1 MEVEHLPVLKEEV
14 VGYLKLRPSGTYV
27 DGTLGGGGHT
37 RAILEAA
44 PDTRVVA
51 LDVDDDAIREVQRR
65 LEGLAHRVTIVREN
79 YKNIKLVLQR
89 LGLDRVDGVVLDLG
103 VSSYQL
109 ERTERGFSFRR
120 DAPLDMRMDR
130 RQRLTACELVNE
142 LSESDLEEIFRLYG
156 EERRARSFARA
167 IARARKTKPIKTT
180 GELADIIMDTLPE
193 RLKYARIHPATRVF
207 QALRIVVN
215 RELDNLETGLRE
227 AIECLNSGGRIV
239 VISFHSLEDRI
250 VKNTFKELEQGC
262 VCPPEL
268 PQCVCGRSPVLRIV
282 TKKVVLPS
290 LKEVEENPRA
300 RSARLRA
307 AEKL

>member
-1 MEVEHLPVLKEEV
+1 MKEEV
-14 VGYLKLRPSGTYV
+14 VSYLNLKPSGIYV

-37 RAILEAA
+37 KAILEAA
-44 PDTRVVA
+44 PEARVIA
-51 LDVDDDAIREVQRR
+51 LDVDEDAIREAEKR
-65 LEGLAHRVTIVREN
+65 LKEFGKRVTIVREN
-79 YKNIKLVLQR
+79 YINIKEVLER
-89 LGLDRVDGVVLDLG
+89 LGIDRVDGVVLDLG

-109 ERTERGFSFRR
+109 ERAERGFSFLR

-130 RQRLTACELVNE
+130 RQRLTAYNLVNE
-142 LSESDLEEIFRLYG
+142 LSERELEEIFRLYG

-167 IARARKTKPIKTT
+167 IVKARKREPIKTT

-207 QALRIVVN
+207 QALRIAVN
-215 RELDNLETGLRE
+215 RELENLKVGLRN
-227 AIECLNSGGRIV
+227 AIDCLNRGGRIV

-250 VKNTFKELEQGC
+250 VKNTFKEFEQGC
-262 VCPPEL
+262 ICPPEV
-268 PQCVCGRSPVLRIV
+268 PRCVCGRKPTLRVI

-290 LKEVEENPRA
+290 LNEVEANPRA

-307 AEKL
+307 AEKLG

>member
-1 MEVEHLPVLKEEV
+1 MD
-14 VGYLKLRPSGTYV
+14 YLKLIPSGVYV

-51 LDVDDDAIREVQRR
+51 LDVDDDAIRKVQRR
-65 LEGLAHRVTIVREN
+65 LKGFAHRVTIVREN
-79 YKNIKLVLQR
+79 YKNIKFVLQR
-89 LGLDRVDGVVLDLG
+89 LGIDRVDGVVLDLG

-109 ERTERGFSFRR
+109 ERTERGFSFIR

-142 LSESDLEEIFRLYG
+142 LSESELEGIFRLYG

-167 IARARKTKPIKTT
+167 IVRARKTKPIKTT

-215 RELDNLETGLRE
+215 RELENLRTGLKE
-227 AIECLNSGGRIV
+227 AIECLNGGGRIV

-268 PQCVCGRSPVLRIV
+268 PQCVCARSPVLRVV

-307 AEKL
+307 AEKLC